1 VRNKYNIFLKYI
13 ISTISIF
20 VFIYL
25 ISKNIS
31 EFQKLNIQLSYFSI
45 FIIVFIFRHFFLT
58 YIEWKM
64 ISKLNIKIAF
74 SEYLV
79 ENNLANLIN
88 LTSPLKIGAGKKLL
102 YLKEKYNI
110 QAKDYF
116 SIFTTLN
123 IHLALLFF
131 SFFFIGLIF
140 INILDVQFLF
150 LFFVIFGLLIY
161 ILKKFESNK
170 FFKFIIIKDY
180 FSSKNLNIFWFFTFL
195 LIVSITLG
203 IFQTYFLILSIF
215 QFENLIGSLFINS
228 ASFFANIIQL
238 SPGNVGFLEL
248 VFLSID
254 EIINLSASQIIIY
267 SAINRVASI
276 FIFLVLS
283 IKKNS

>member
-1 VRNKYNIFLKYI
+1 MRNKYNIFLKYI

-140 INILDVQFLF
+140 LNILDVQFLF

>member
-1 VRNKYNIFLKYI
+1 
-13 ISTISIF
+13 
-20 VFIYL
+20 
-25 ISKNIS
+25 
-31 EFQKLNIQLSYFSI
+31 
-45 FIIVFIFRHFFLT
+45 
-58 YIEWKM
+58 M

>member
-1 VRNKYNIFLKYI
+1 MRNKYNIFLKYI

-131 SFFFIGLIF
+131 SFFL
-140 INILDVQFLF
+140 
-150 LFFVIFGLLIY
+150 
-161 ILKKFESNK
+161 
-170 FFKFIIIKDY
+170 
-180 FSSKNLNIFWFFTFL
+180 
-195 LIVSITLG
+195 
-203 IFQTYFLILSIF
+203 
-215 QFENLIGSLFINS
+215 
-228 ASFFANIIQL
+228 
-238 SPGNVGFLEL
+238 
-248 VFLSID
+248 
-254 EIINLSASQIIIY
+254 
-267 SAINRVASI
+267 
-276 FIFLVLS
+276 
-283 IKKNS
+283 

>member
-1 VRNKYNIFLKYI
+1 MRNKYNIFLKYI